1 MPRITELKPQKNRS
15 DRYNL
20 YLDDAYKFPVSANT
34 VLTAGLHVGMEIDEV
49 ELEGIRQTAEVGNA
63 HDKALNYINLRRRSI
78 KELRDYLRRKEY
90 EPAIINKVIDR
101 LTGAN
106 LLNDEEFARAWVR
119 DRLLLKPR
127 SKRAL
132 SAELAQKGISRAIVD
147 SVLSEMEE
155 GSEQSALEEALNRK
169 LRQSKYASREN
180 DDKLIAALLRDG
192 YRYSDIRSC
201 LLQRD
206 DT

>member
-1 MPRITELKPQKNRS
+1 MPRITELKPQKNRT

-20 YLDDAYKFPVSANT
+20 YLDEVYKFPVSANT
-34 VLTAGLHVGMEIDEV
+34 VLTAGLHVGMEIDED
-49 ELEGIRQTAEVGNA
+49 ELEQIRQTAEVGNA
-63 HDKALNYINLRRRSI
+63 HDKALSYLDLRRRSV

-90 EPAIINKVIDR
+90 ESETIDKVIDR
-101 LTGAN
+101 LINAN

-119 DRLLLKPR
+119 DRLLLKPK

-132 SAELAQKGISRAIVD
+132 SVELAQKGINRTIVD
-147 SVLSEMEE
+147 SVLGEMEE
-155 GSEQSALEEALNRK
+155 GSEQQALKEAINRK
-169 LRQSKYASREN
+169 LRQSKYTNREN
-180 DDKLIAALLRDG
+180 DDKLIAALMRDG
-192 YRYSDIRSC
+192 YQYADIRSC